1 MKTAAELAKK
11 RKIWNG
17 QKFWRSQNVLT
28 GLRNHCFKQEK
39 GNQLVITKKNN
50 EHNQKLTQ
58 IVVGEWIQ
66 WDENKNATM
75 VLKSLKMFTPW
86 SHFNVIFSDG

>member
-75 VLKSLKMFTPW
+75 VLKSLKKFTPW